1 MENEKDFES
10 EVVDVDKDIKVVK
23 KKKFSKQFLFLMIM
37 AILLIG
43 GFTSFALLNFQVT
56 LEG

>member
-43 GFTSFALLNFQVT
+43 GFTSFCSF
-56 LEG
+56 